1 MLKHYCGANVA
12 ALILVFAQVACA
24 AAKEAGPE
32 EYRQALKT
40 LQPGD
45 TLRLRSGVYR
55 EGLPLHRLSGTAD
68 APIVIEGPADG
79 PAAVFLARAGHNT
92 VSIVDARHV
101 TVRNLELDGT
111 NLPVDGVKCEGHAA
125 WAHHITL
132 ENLSIHGHGNNQ
144 QTVGISTKCPAW
156 NWVIRDNRIVGA
168 GTGIYLGNSDGSAPF
183 VAGLIEHNLIVDT
196 QGYNLQIKHQKPRPE
211 LPGMPDEPST
221 TIIRHNVFSKEHGEP
236 GGPMARPNVL
246 LGHWPLAGAGRD
258 DYYQV
263 YGNFF
268 YDNPTEALFQGEGN
282 IALHH
287 NVFWNPRGD
296 AVRIQPHNDVPKQ
309 IVVAYNTVLAKGAGI
324 AVRNREGRAQHAQI
338 AAANAVFAASPVV
351 GIKEDSNVSASL
363 AQAEVYLTRPLAPPG
378 VFDPRPLPGRLQLR
392 KDVRA
397 ALPAWPGLDVD
408 FDGQPHRL
416 PVAGAYGSV
425 GPAWLPRLERKPA
438 PSAAAGSV
446 QEIGKAK

>member
-1 MLKHYCGANVA
+1 MDNFGLKHCCGASLVA
-12 ALILVFAQVACA
+12 IMLVFGLPTCA
-24 AAKEAGPE
+24 AVKEAGPE
-32 EYRQALKT
+32 GYRQALRT

-45 TLRLRSGVYR
+45 TLRLQAGVYR

-101 TVRNLELDGT
+101 TVRNLELDGA

-132 ENLSIHGHGNNQ
+132 ENLTIHGHGNNQ

-156 NWVIRDNRIVGA
+156 NWVIRDSRIVGA

-211 LPGMPDEPST
+211 LPGMPDEPGT

-246 LGHWPLAGAGRD
+246 LGHWPLAGPGRD

-287 NVFWNPRGD
+287 NVFWNPHGD
-296 AVRIQPHNDVPKQ
+296 AVRIQPHNDVPKE
-309 IVVAYNTVLAKGAGI
+309 IVAAYNTVLAKGAGRGAQPGRAGTAHANRGSQRGVRCI
-324 AVRNREGRAQHAQI
+324 THRGNQGRQQRERIPRPSRGFSDQAVRTAGDI
-338 AAANAVFAASPVV
+338 
-351 GIKEDSNVSASL
+351 
-363 AQAEVYLTRPLAPPG
+363 RPT
-378 VFDPRPLPGRLQLR
+378 
-392 KDVRA
+392 
-397 ALPAWPGLDVD
+397 
-408 FDGQPHRL
+408 
-416 PVAGAYGSV
+416 
-425 GPAWLPRLERKPA
+425 
-438 PSAAAGSV
+438 AAAGPAESA
-446 QEIGKAK
+446 QGRPRRFATLA